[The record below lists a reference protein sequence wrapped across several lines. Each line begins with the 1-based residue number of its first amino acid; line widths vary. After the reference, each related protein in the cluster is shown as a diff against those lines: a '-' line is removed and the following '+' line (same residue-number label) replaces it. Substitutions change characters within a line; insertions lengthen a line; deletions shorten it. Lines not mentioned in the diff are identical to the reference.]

1 MSGQPPDSNHSSGKP
16 TAESAVLSA
25 KKLRWGFERKE
36 AAAQGGGGSLDL
48 ETAAGATS
56 SRTSICDGQSSR
68 ACPETLS
75 PRDIERLGRER
86 PPVFHNA
93 WTEIAFVF
101 SIVMSQVLAE
111 YFISGFNV
119 VLPTLLKELAIPE
132 ASAVWPASAFSLVI
146 AATLLIFG
154 RLADMI
160 GGFPIYVFGM
170 GWLFVW
176 SVIAGFSINRYML
189 IFCRA
194 LQGIGPAAYLPSSMM
209 LLAKVY
215 RPGPRKNMV
224 FSIYGTCAV
233 IGFFFG
239 IFFSGV
245 SAQFLTW
252 GWYFWIG
259 AILAAVTTISSYVA
273 IPSDVAETRKHG
285 VKMDYLGGS
294 LIVPGL
300 TLVVFAITDSA
311 HAPDGWRTPYVYVCF
326 IIGSILLGISVYV
339 EGWVA
344 ESPLLPFELFDV
356 PYMTAMVIALLFFYG
371 CLGVFLLYGT
381 LYMVHIMGGTPMQI
395 VVWCVPMVVGG
406 FVFPLASA
414 LFLHIVSGTVL
425 LIISGTGWV
434 ATGLLFALMP
444 EGASYWAF
452 AFPAMIGATLG
463 IDITFNIT
471 NIFITTSQPARRQ
484 GLAGAVINSVLH
496 LSIAFLL
503 GFADIAQIH
512 TAYLGR
518 LGSYRVVFW
527 FQVGCAALSLLVI
540 VFFVRVDAAKS
551 EMTADE
557 RQQLME
563 MEQVQ
568 GDAMGDEQK

>member
-1 MSGQPPDSNHSSGKP
+1 MSGLPPDSNHTSGKP
-16 TAESAVLSA
+16 AAESAAPNA

-36 AAAQGGGGSLDL
+36 AVAQGRGRSLDA
-48 ETAAGATS
+48 EAAAGAAS
-56 SRTSICDGQSSR
+56 GQTSICDGQSSR

-132 ASAVWPASAFSLVI
+132 ASSVWPASAFSLVI

-215 RPGPRKNMV
+215 RPGPRKNLV

-239 IFFSGV
+239 IFCSGV
-245 SAQFLTW
+245 SAQFLSW

-311 HAPDGWRTPYVYVCF
+311 HAPDGWRTPMVY
-326 IIGSILLGISVYV
+326 
-339 EGWVA
+339 
-344 ESPLLPFELFDV
+344 
-356 PYMTAMVIALLFFYG
+356 
-371 CLGVFLLYGT
+371 
-381 LYMVHIMGGTPMQI
+381 IMGGSPMQI
-395 VVWCVPMVVGG
+395 VVWCVPMVIGG

-425 LIISGTGWV
+425 LIISGIGWV
-434 ATGLLFALMP
+434 ATGILFALMP

-527 FQVGCAALSLLVI
+527 FQVGCAAVSLLVI

-557 RQQLME
+557 RLQLME
-563 MEQVQ
+563 MEQVRQ